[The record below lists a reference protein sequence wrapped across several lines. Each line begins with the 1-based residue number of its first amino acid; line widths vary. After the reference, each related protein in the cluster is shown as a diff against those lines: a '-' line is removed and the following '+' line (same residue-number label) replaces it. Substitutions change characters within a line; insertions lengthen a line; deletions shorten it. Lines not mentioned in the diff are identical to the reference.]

1 MAATSRGPTTRSLD
15 ERIDD
20 LSGDVK
26 DLARRVGDFDND
38 LKWLKRIGAF
48 IAAMLVA
55 AGAGSGRVIWDAATI
70 SADVKQQGRT
80 LDAMASDVKHQG
92 DRLEKVEKRLD
103 AFTEKVDAKLDL
115 ILRRGEPK
123 AKGE

>member
-26 DLARRVGDFDND
+26 DLSRRVGDFDND
-38 LKWLKRIGAF
+38 LKWLKRIGTF
-48 IAAMLVA
+48 IAALLVA

-70 SADVKQQGRT
+70 SADVKQQGRA
-80 LDAMASDVKHQG
+80 LDALASEVKHQG

-103 AFTEKVDAKLDL
+103 GIDDKLDTL
-115 ILRRGEPK
+115 IRRGEPK